1 MKGVTRLQDGAEV
14 ATDRNSRIR
23 TVIGLSVSIFSL
35 AAVAWWS
42 VHQKTPSFPTSGPK
56 IGLILIAV
64 ALYGLATLARGFR
77 WHAILNRPGIDHR
90 RSDAVGLTVVGYMG
104 NTVLPARGGEILR
117 ILLLGERSSSSRRE
131 ILGSI
136 VAERLLDALG
146 LGTLFVLMTWIGV
159 AGRPTGQ
166 IPAIVTVG
174 TVVAAAL
181 GIGGYLRLRN
191 RGYMARFATVARPFA
206 RATRLLYGRIGLALF
221 FLTIAI
227 WVIEGLIFWL
237 LGRSLG
243 LGIHPVD
250 SLFLV
255 VLTSFFLLV
264 PAAPG
269 YLGTFDAALLFGL
282 GAIDVKGGQALS
294 FVLLARFVLFVPI
307 TVAGALIMFTRYGGL
322 RRLRSVATGAFG
334 TGKRA
339 ARRPRTTR
347 VTGSA
352 ERWRIDES
360 IETAETELSG
370 R

>member
-1 MKGVTRLQDGAEV
+1 
-14 ATDRNSRIR
+14 
-23 TVIGLSVSIFSL
+23 
-35 AAVAWWS
+35 
-42 VHQKTPSFPTSGPK
+42 
-56 IGLILIAV
+56 
-64 ALYGLATLARGFR
+64 
-77 WHAILNRPGIDHR
+77 
-90 RSDAVGLTVVGYMG
+90 MG
-104 NTVLPARGGEILR
+104 NTVLPARGGELLR

-131 ILGSI
+131 IVGSI

-166 IPAIVTVG
+166 VPALVTVAV
-174 TVVAAAL
+174 VVAGAL
-181 GIGGYLRLRN
+181 GIAGYLRLRS
-191 RGYMARFATVARPFA
+191 RGYMERFATIVRPFA
-206 RATRLLYGRIGLALF
+206 RATRLLYGRLGLGLF
-221 FLTIAI
+221 SLTIAV
-227 WVIEGLIFWL
+227 WLIEGVIFWF

-307 TVAGALIMFTRYGGL
+307 TVAGAVLMFSRYGGL
-322 RRLRSVATGAFG
+322 LRLRSVATGALDK
-334 TGKRA
+334 GKRA
-339 ARRPRTTR
+339 ARSSRIPRVLGR
-347 VTGSA
+347 A
-352 ERWRIDES
+352 EHWKIDES
-360 IETAETELSG
+360 LEAGESELSG